1 MSSNFNMLFYK
12 DYYTRIE
19 FSAPDKIL
27 YGRLLGIKDF
37 VNFMSET
44 TEGIIKEFHSA
55 VDDYIEFC
63 RENGKV
69 PEKPVLPEFNGYYD
83 DEVEEIVKSYE
94 QKIAQKI
101 AV

>member
-1 MSSNFNMLFYK
+1 MSDLNILCYK

-27 YGRLLGIKDF
+27 YGRLLGITDF
-37 VNFMSET
+37 VDFMSESA
-44 TEGIIKEFHSA
+44 EGIIKEFHSA

-63 RENGKV
+63 RELGKE
-69 PEKPVLPEFNGYYD
+69 PEKPSSLPLTD
-83 DEVEEIVKSYE
+83 DYNDS
-94 QKIAQKI
+94 QTKI